1 MENLDYGTIYDQIVE
16 QIKNID
22 TGELSD
28 DVDQSPAIAEIE
40 KQRIYIWIRL
50 YLKDEVKDLQEGDDF
65 LIKYSYTGDE
75 LLTKFICFGK
85 KHSFKDSDGETEISM
100 ATDDDPLCLCLMV
113 DEEIIKKSED
123 IPFIRTL
130 FKVSE
135 HYQEQVY
142 HRDELTFTNTRTSK
156 KVEYTFCDF

>member
-1 MENLDYGTIYDQIVE
+1 
-16 QIKNID
+16 
-22 TGELSD
+22 
-28 DVDQSPAIAEIE
+28 
-40 KQRIYIWIRL
+40 
-50 YLKDEVKDLQEGDDF
+50 
-65 LIKYSYTGDE
+65 
-75 LLTKFICFGK
+75 
-85 KHSFKDSDGETEISM
+85 M

-130 FKVSE
+130 FKVSD